1 MKPERPSS
9 SIFPAPFSRRDFIAA
24 SMVSAAMSVFDR
36 CSLANSNPESAGS
49 LSGAS
54 FEHASQRA
62 AELVNRMTLEEVTQ
76 QLVHNAPA
84 LPKLALARYG
94 YWSEALHGVNVDG
107 PITSF
112 PQPIALGCT
121 WNPDLVH
128 QVYTCRIRRG
138 PRLS

>member
-1 MKPERPSS
+1 M
-9 SIFPAPFSRRDFIAA
+9 A
-24 SMVSAAMSVFDR
+24 SVALATFDR
-36 CSLANSNPESAGS
+36 YAFADNNAGDIHRLSN
-49 LSGAS
+49 AS
-54 FEHASQRA
+54 FEDASRRA

-76 QLVHNAPA
+76 QLVHAPA
-84 LPKLALARYG
+84 LPKLALEQYN

-128 QVYTCRIRRG
+128 QVYTAVSDEARAYHNETGKCNGRRSFR
-138 PRLS
+138 RL